1 LTESGKIEI
10 RYIIHINEIPM
21 KLRTTHN
28 DPKRGSREPNVLA
41 HKGDAYSM
49 HDAHRLEG
57 KVKNVG
63 IKNVGHQKKKSPS
76 K

>member
-1 LTESGKIEI
+1 
-10 RYIIHINEIPM
+10 M
-21 KLRTTHN
+21 KLRETN
-28 DPKRGSREPNVLA
+28 DPKRGKQELNKTA
-41 HKGDAYSM
+41 YTGDPYTM

-63 IKNVGHQKKKSPS
+63 IKNVGHQKKKSSS

>member
-1 LTESGKIEI
+1 
-10 RYIIHINEIPM
+10 M
-21 KLRTTHN
+21 KLRETN
-28 DPKRGSREPNVLA
+28 DPKRGKQELNKTA
-41 HKGDAYSM
+41 HRGDTYAM

-63 IKNVGHQKKKSPS
+63 IKNVGHQKEKSTS